1 MISRKIID
9 SLYERYNKP
18 PKSID
23 MLNLVLLFDYAAEH
37 HKVYIDPDTEEL
49 IIPSVSPESPF
60 HKIAI
65 KRINAIVPF
74 EEWVAIVLPA
84 AIIFLNRKSNEV
96 AVDLKLT
103 GPSFLDRLRGI
114 SAK

>member
-9 SLYERYNKP
+9 SLYKRYNKP

-60 HKIAI
+60 NKIAI

>member
-9 SLYERYNKP
+9 SLYKRYNKP
-18 PKSID
+18 LKSID

>member
-9 SLYERYNKP
+9 SLYKRYNKP

-60 HKIAI
+60 NKIAI
-65 KRINAIVPF
+65 KRINDIVPF

-96 AVDLKLT
+96 VVDLKLT